1 MQIFPSLLFGIS
13 ASLDALLVGISFGIR
28 TIRIRF
34 WQNLVISGI
43 TLLGTCLSV
52 GFGDWLTPR
61 LPHLLSRYVGSLIL
75 MFYGVWYMVKWL
87 LKKLTDSRELSQTS
101 AACLPTGLSPREVLL
116 LGASLS
122 INNMGI
128 GLSASIAGLTLL
140 PAAVAT
146 LFCSV
151 LFLLAGN
158 RLGRSRLLQL
168 LGTAAEPL
176 SGILLMALAMLQTF
190 L

>member
-75 MFYGVWYMVKWL
+75 MFYGIWYMVKWL
-87 LKKLTDSRELSQTS
+87 LKKLTDSREPSQTS
-101 AACLPTGLSPREVLL
+101 AACLPTGLSLREVLL

-128 GLSASIAGLTLL
+128 GLSASIAGLALL

-151 LFLLAGN
+151 FFLLAGN